1 VGGTGDVGFVVHTG
15 EPSHPLEEMG
25 NGAQLFACL
34 VGSGRPLERERLGPT
49 TSFLICALPAAAK
62 SVPGMVDDEDV
73 GERLEGLLGYDAVLH
88 ARRRSV
94 GVVLELEGVG
104 SIEDLR
110 LELDEQS
117 LRGKETENR

>member
-1 VGGTGDVGFVVHTG
+1 
-15 EPSHPLEEMG
+15 
-25 NGAQLFACL
+25 
-34 VGSGRPLERERLGPT
+34 
-49 TSFLICALPAAAK
+49 
-62 SVPGMVDDEDV
+62 MVDDEDV